1 MSRLSDHLCAE
12 GRRILESL
20 GEELEQ
26 ADFERIMDWMEAIRG
41 LEFEGGPTEADRDS
55 LICLQEVG
63 NRLADRIEQE
73 RDRIGDELRLN
84 RKGQK
89 AVRAYAGDD

>member
-1 MSRLSDHLCAE
+1 MSRHSEHLCAE

-20 GEELEQ
+20 GEELQQE
-26 ADFERIMDWMEAIRG
+26 DFERIMDWMEAIRG
-41 LEFEGGPTEADRDS
+41 LEFEGGPTEDDRES
-55 LICLQEVG
+55 LLCLQQVG
-63 NRLADRIEQE
+63 NALADRVESE

-89 AVRAYAGDD
+89 AVRAYSGED